1 VLCCSGCFAGGAAV
15 EAGGGVVAHER
26 QLQAVARLDCSLP
39 LVFRFT
45 FSSLPY
51 QASSLSTLPVYIL
64 LNSLPCFKLPCI
76 LSFLSLCS
84 LFSRSNFSPLLN
96 SHSASPCFKL
106 PPPPF
111 LLVLGAIFIGQ
122 RESGRPYCYAWR
134 AWLYCPAMV
143 PGWLASGCGW
153 QGATPSVSHH
163 ERAWGFGSWQSMREE
178 RDSKIKEKK
187 TKIFFLPLLHVQ
199 GKKKEEQY
207 RSKQHSS
214 VLFYIYIYLFIII
227 IILLLLLY
235 VFFCG
240 DPKMGYNTWYRS

>member
-1 VLCCSGCFAGGAAV
+1 V

-39 LVFRFT
+39 MVFRFT

-111 LLVLGAIFIGQ
+111 LLVLGAVFIGQ

-187 TKIFFLPLLHVQ
+187 QKFSFFPCCTSRGRRKRNNVVQ
-199 GKKKEEQY
+199 NNT
-207 RSKQHSS
+207 
-214 VLFYIYIYLFIII
+214 VLFFFIYIFIY
-227 IILLLLLY
+227 LLLLLLFY
-235 VFFCG
+235 YYYYMFFFVETQKWVTTHG
-240 DPKMGYNTWYRS
+240 IEASKKKNTTRNH